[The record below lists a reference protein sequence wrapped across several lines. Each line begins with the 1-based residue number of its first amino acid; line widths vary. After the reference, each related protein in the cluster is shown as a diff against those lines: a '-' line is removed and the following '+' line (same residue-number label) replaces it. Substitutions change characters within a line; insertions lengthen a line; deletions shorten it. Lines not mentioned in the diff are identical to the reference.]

1 MDLCGAYI
9 THKVFGR
16 GQIIDFQT
24 DCVTILFQNA
34 NEKKK
39 FVYPNAFGTFL
50 TLENKQLSNQVQKY
64 QNEIALNI
72 AVAQVKAENLRS
84 LKKKEKAKKPTRKTV
99 KK

>member
-24 DCVTILFQNA
+24 SCVTVLFQDA
-34 NEKKK
+34 HEEKK

-64 QNEIALNI
+64 QNEIALNAI
-72 AVAQVKAENLRS
+72 VAHMKAENHRP
-84 LKKKEKAKKPTRKTV
+84 LKKKEKAKKPT
-99 KK
+99 